1 MPIPLTNLWGTHMES
16 AKATAEGAQPR
27 AHPGS
32 LAILFVGLV
41 VVMLGFGMIIPV
53 MPFYVESFGASGR
66 ELGLLMATFAATQL
80 LFSPV
85 WGDLSDRIGRRP
97 VLMLGLL
104 GNAVAQLC
112 FGLSTQLWMLFV
124 ARALSGIL
132 SSATQPTA
140 LAYISDSTSE
150 EERGRGMGLM
160 GAAMG
165 VGMILGPGLGGWL
178 ASYRLSL
185 PFFVAAGLSALILVL
200 AAGILP
206 ESLPEARRSGRT
218 GRLKGLD
225 LRLMAES
232 LRGPLGYLCFLS
244 FLLSFA
250 LTNFEG
256 IFGLYALERYG
267 YGPDQV
273 GLVLTVVGLGSA
285 VVQGLFTGPV
295 TKRWGEER
303 VIQGSLLASATWF
316 VLMLAASDLATVLA
330 TTSLFVMGNAML
342 RPGVASLISK
352 RAGERQGVAMGMSN
366 SFMSLGR
373 IVGPVWAGSVL
384 DLSLYLPYATGAV
397 LMAVGFG
404 STFRGLRARGGGGG
418 ERPVRARW

>member
-1 MPIPLTNLWGTHMES
+1 MES
-16 AKATAEGAQPR
+16 AEPARAKGR

-80 LFSPV
+80 LFSPL

-104 GNAVAQLC
+104 GNAVAQLF
-112 FGLSTQLWMLFV
+112 FGLSTRLWMLFA

-140 LAYISDSTSE
+140 LAYISDSTSD

-165 VGMILGPGLGGWL
+165 IGMVLGPGLGGWL
-178 ASYRLSL
+178 ASYNLSL
-185 PFFVAAGLSALILVL
+185 PFFVAAGLSAFVLIL
-200 AAGILP
+200 AALILP

-218 GRLKGLD
+218 GRLQGLSP
-225 LRLMAES
+225 RLMAES
-232 LRGPLGYLCFLS
+232 LRGPLGYLYFLS

-256 IFGLYALERYG
+256 VFGLYALERYG

-273 GLVLTVVGLGSA
+273 GLVLTAVGVASA
-285 VVQGLFTGPV
+285 VMQGLLTGPA

-303 VIQGSLLASATWF
+303 VIQGSLLASAVGF
-316 VLMLAASDLATVLA
+316 ALMLAASNLATVLA
-330 TTSLFVMGNAML
+330 TTILFVMGNAML

-352 RAGERQGVAMGMSN
+352 RAGERQGAAMGMSN

-384 DLSLYLPYATGAV
+384 DLNLYLPYATGAA
-397 LMAVGFG
+397 LMALGFA
-404 STFRGLRARGGGGG
+404 STFFGLASPAGSRGPGF
-418 ERPVRARW
+418 EES

>member
-1 MPIPLTNLWGTHMES
+1 MES
-16 AKATAEGAQPR
+16 AEPARAKGR

-32 LAILFVGLV
+32 LAILFIGLV

-80 LFSPV
+80 LFSPL

-104 GNAVAQLC
+104 GNAVAQLF
-112 FGLSTQLWMLFV
+112 FGLSTRLWMLFA

-140 LAYISDSTSE
+140 LAYISDSTSD

-165 VGMILGPGLGGWL
+165 IGMVLGPGLGGWL
-178 ASYRLSL
+178 ASYNLSL
-185 PFFVAAGLSALILVL
+185 PFFVAAGLSAFVLIL
-200 AAGILP
+200 AALILP

-218 GRLKGLD
+218 GRLQGLSP
-225 LRLMAES
+225 RLMAES
-232 LRGPLGYLCFLS
+232 LRGPLGYLYFLS

-256 IFGLYALERYG
+256 VFGLYALERYG

-273 GLVLTVVGLGSA
+273 GLVLTAVGVASA
-285 VVQGLFTGPV
+285 VMQGLLTGPA

-303 VIQGSLLASATWF
+303 VIQGSLLASAVGF
-316 VLMLAASDLATVLA
+316 ALMLAASDLATVLA
-330 TTSLFVMGNAML
+330 TTILFVMGNAML

-352 RAGERQGVAMGMSN
+352 RAGERQGAAMGMSN

-384 DLSLYLPYATGAV
+384 DLNLYLPYATGAA
-397 LMAVGFG
+397 LMALGFA
-404 STFRGLRARGGGGG
+404 STFFGLASPTGSRGPGF
-418 ERPVRARW
+418 EES